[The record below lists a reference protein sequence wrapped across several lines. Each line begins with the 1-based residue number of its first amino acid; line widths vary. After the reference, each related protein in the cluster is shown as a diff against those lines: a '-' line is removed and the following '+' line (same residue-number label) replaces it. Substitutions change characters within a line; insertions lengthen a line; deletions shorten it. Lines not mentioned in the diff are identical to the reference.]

1 MLVSK
6 IFTIKFFFLLCRL
19 EGTVFESQKMGHVN
33 LDALISDCK
42 NAFQCVQM
50 LLPIEEDSLI
60 LVISTVV

>member
-1 MLVSK
+1 MLDSK
-6 IFTIKFFFLLCRL
+6 IFTIKFFFLLFRL
-19 EGTVFESQKMGHVN
+19 EGAVFESQKMGHVN

-60 LVISTVV
+60 RVISTVV

>member
-6 IFTIKFFFLLCRL
+6 IFTIKFFFLLCSL
-19 EGTVFESQKMGHVN
+19 EGAVFESQKMGHVN

-42 NAFQCVQM
+42 NASQCVQM

-60 LVISTVV
+60 RVISTIV